1 MHWAIENKKIG
12 RRSITTETL
21 LRVNFESVTR
31 TELDLP
37 KFIYKKRN

>member
-1 MHWAIENKKIG
+1 MHWVTENKKIW
-12 RRSITTETL
+12 RSITMETL

-37 KFIYKKRN
+37 KFIYKKRK